1 MLRTL
6 LRNSL
11 PRDWSFSEKLKRD
24 AIHYSSGKVI
34 SGPFKEMRYVGDSS
48 GSVWLP
54 KLLGTY
60 ELEIQPSVEHL
71 LAKSFD
77 TIIVA
82 GAAEGYYAVG
92 FSLRSSSPVVHAFE
106 PNPRAR
112 GLLGELARMN
122 AVEEKIRVE
131 GVCDLSSL
139 NRALAGCSKA
149 LVFVDIE
156 GGEALLLDPLMVPA
170 LSTANIVVEVHE
182 MAVPGVGSLLIER
195 FEKSHKIIEL
205 HTRPRQ
211 LDDYPISR
219 GAPLMRKLTAGAAL
233 QLLSERRGCEM
244 SWLIMSPK

>member
-1 MLRTL
+1 
-6 LRNSL
+6 
-11 PRDWSFSEKLKRD
+11 
-24 AIHYSSGKVI
+24 
-34 SGPFKEMRYVGDSS
+34 MRYVNNSS

-60 ELEIQPSVEHL
+60 EIEIRTYIQDL
-71 LAKSFD
+71 LTQSFD
-77 TIIVA
+77 TIVVA

-92 FSLRSSSPVVHAFE
+92 FALRSKCPVVHAFE
-106 PNPRAR
+106 PNSVAR
-112 GLLGELARMN
+112 QLLGELARMN
-122 AVEEKIRVE
+122 GVEEKIHLE

-139 NRALAGCSKA
+139 NQVLDGCSQA

-170 LSTANIVVEVHE
+170 LRKATIVVEVHE
-182 MAVPGVGSLLIER
+182 MAVPGVGRLLHER
-195 FEKSHKIIEL
+195 FENTHKISEP
-205 HTRPRQ
+205 HTKPRK

-219 GAPLMRKLTAGAAL
+219 GNPLWRKLTDGAAL